1 VLQTLVEH
9 GISGER
15 HSRIEQRSEIDIGDD
30 ATFAH
35 ERCAPCEHR
44 RFGGVTT
51 DRGDQRQL
59 IERLVEWNP

>member
-1 VLQTLVEH
+1 VLQALKERR
-9 GISGER
+9 IAGEG
-15 HSRIEQRSEIDIGDD
+15 HSRIEKRSEIDIGDD

-35 ERCAPCEHR
+35 ERCALCEHR